1 MHVSVVDVYS
11 GWCGPCKSVLG
22 LLRRLKNEVGK
33 SGLLFAAVSQL
44 LFAMEHTPHCFTHS
58 WYICLPVCA
67 HIGKE

>member
-44 LFAMEHTPHCFTHS
+44 LFAMEHTPHASLTHGI
-58 WYICLPVCA
+58 YVCLCV
-67 HIGKE
+67 HI